1 LPSQIPASNVI
12 FLQLLERLTAKP
24 GERRPIFEMVGE
36 AAAELRAKAANFT
49 NRVGV
54 AQQELTGTKKALRKH
69 VAERAKLAF
78 IPW

>member
-1 LPSQIPASNVI
+1 VPSQIPASNVI

-24 GERRPIFEMVGE
+24 GERRPIFEMLGE
-36 AAAELRAKAANFT
+36 AAAGARAEAANFT
-49 NRVGV
+49 SGVGV
-54 AQQELTGTKKALRKH
+54 AQRELPGTKKALRKY